1 MKSLC
6 GFIVVLVLG
15 LVSGGAYLLFRP
27 VEKRTSD
34 WQRMKAMPTT
44 AWTVLKSIG
53 TYVKNLF
60 APKPAAE
67 TPAADAA

>member
-6 GFIVVLVLG
+6 GLIVVLG
-15 LVSGGAYLLFRP
+15 LVSSAVYLLFRP
-27 VEKRTSD
+27 AEKRTSD
-34 WQRMKAMPTT
+34 RQRMKAMPTT
-44 AWTVLKSIG
+44 AWTGLTSIG

-60 APKPAAE
+60 ATKPAAE